1 MQKLI
6 KVFLFSLYLILNI
19 GINNND
25 KKIKYIKGD
34 RNLKEITVD
43 FYNKNK
49 ILSVFLISGSIILVI
64 AATRYYYENYNKK
77 KLKKLSVRGFL

>member
-49 ILSVFLISGSIILVI
+49 IL
-64 AATRYYYENYNKK
+64 E
-77 KLKKLSVRGFL
+77 